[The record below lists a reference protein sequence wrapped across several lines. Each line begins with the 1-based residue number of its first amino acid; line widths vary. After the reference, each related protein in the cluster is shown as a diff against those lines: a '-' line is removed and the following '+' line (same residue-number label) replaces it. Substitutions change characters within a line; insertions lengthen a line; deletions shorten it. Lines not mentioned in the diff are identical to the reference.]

1 MRILQYLALALV
13 RCFCTIHRIFYYPIY
28 IIFYLNK
35 VATIGMLIPMVGM
48 FLVFRDYG
56 DTEIIGSYF
65 FLIMYLVLT
74 LIAYYLPIIAMKI
87 QDYVDAISLWAKQ
100 KQRDLFS

>member
-1 MRILQYLALALV
+1 MRIIQYVMLTLV
-13 RCFCTIHRIFYYPIY
+13 RFFCTFHRIFYHPTY
-28 IIFYLNK
+28 IIFYLTK
-35 VATIGMLIPMVGM
+35 VAAIGMLIPMVGM
-48 FLVFRDYG
+48 FLVFRDSG

-65 FLIMYLVLT
+65 FLIMYLVIT

-87 QDYVDAISLWAKQ
+87 QDHVDAISLWAKQ

>member
-1 MRILQYLALALV
+1 MRIIQYVLLALV
-13 RCFCTIHRIFYYPIY
+13 RCFCTIHRIFYYPTY
-28 IIFYLNK
+28 IMLYLLK
-35 VATIGMLIPMVGM
+35 IAYIGMLIPVVVM

-65 FLIMYLVLT
+65 FLIMYLVIT
-74 LIAYYLPIIAMKI
+74 LITYYLPIIAMKI
-87 QDYVDAISLWAKQ
+87 QDHVDAISLWAQQ